1 MEDSKMEKIT
11 SQMSKGSVLY
21 VGSDALS
28 LDGGSTPKVGD
39 EVTVTGKV
47 KSIEDK
53 TVCIAPSLVGNE
65 PQDDQPKEESVED
78 QRKRL
83 TRAEVGDAITR
94 ARRKG
99 GKAGTL
105 YKPQT
110 VKKLLKA
117 VRDGLTL
124 KQAAVACGIGETT
137 LHGWKHSH
145 PELIPMLEEAR
156 ERARQRA
163 LETIWAARGDD
174 WRAAESFLKSC
185 ERK

>member
-65 PQDDQPKEESVED
+65 GRPA
-78 QRKRL
+78 KRGHGR
-83 TRAEVGDAITR
+83 RAAQAAPRSGR
-94 ARRKG
+94 
-99 GKAGTL
+99 
-105 YKPQT
+105 
-110 VKKLLKA
+110 
-117 VRDGLTL
+117 GLT
-124 KQAAVACGIGETT
+124 
-137 LHGWKHSH
+137 WKS
-145 PELIPMLEEAR
+145 
-156 ERARQRA
+156 
-163 LETIWAARGDD
+163 
-174 WRAAESFLKSC
+174 
-185 ERK
+185 